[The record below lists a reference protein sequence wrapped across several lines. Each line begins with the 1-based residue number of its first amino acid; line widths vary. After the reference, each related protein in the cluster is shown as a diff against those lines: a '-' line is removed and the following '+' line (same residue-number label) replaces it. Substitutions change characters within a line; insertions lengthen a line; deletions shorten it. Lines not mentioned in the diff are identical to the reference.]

1 MLWFVFH
8 VVSWFN
14 PKVKRGIDGRK
25 KLFENL
31 ELQLS
36 LFLKERKRILIHSS
50 SLGEFEQ
57 AKPIIAELKKK
68 FPNVIIVA
76 SFFSPSGFE
85 NAKLDGVVDV
95 KTYLPF
101 DSVFKAKKFIEIV
114 QPQLVMFMSYDLWS
128 NHIWQMRKR
137 NIPIVVANVRLRMN
151 SFFKRIYYRMMLNE
165 VQYIFAVSEI
175 ESEKIRSLNISKP
188 HIETIGETRF
198 DQVWKRAEESKQ
210 KQLLSTNILEGKK
223 VFIIGSSWEEDERV
237 LIPAVTRLS
246 SQEENLLTIFVPH
259 EPSETTLQCIESQLQ
274 HSTIRFSQVEQY
286 NNEKIIMVDSVG
298 VLFSLY
304 QYAHVAFVGGSFKQ
318 NVHNVLEP
326 AMFGIPILIGPYFEN
341 SPEAIELKTLQGIF
355 SVSNETEM
363 FDELTKF
370 FTDEKLRRQHGN
382 IAKQFVENHCGATEK
397 VVKFI
402 ATILNTK
409 SKI

>member
-237 LIPAVTRLS
+237 LIPVVSQLS
-246 SQEENLLTIFVPH
+246 IQEEKFLTIFVPH
-259 EPSETTLQCIESQLQ
+259 EPSETTLHRIESQLQ
-274 HSTIRFSQVEQY
+274 QATIRFSQIERY
-286 NNEKIIMVDSVG
+286 DSKKIILVDSIG

-318 NVHNVLEP
+318 NVHNVLEHLHNLIQT
-326 AMFGIPILIGPYFEN
+326 FSSTFYLQLRVNHICILRTYYEIPFL
-341 SPEAIELKTLQGIF
+341 SW
-355 SVSNETEM
+355 
-363 FDELTKF
+363 
-370 FTDEKLRRQHGN
+370 
-382 IAKQFVENHCGATEK
+382 
-397 VVKFI
+397 
-402 ATILNTK
+402 
-409 SKI
+409 